1 MKIAIAYSSSK
12 EREVRLIRAF
22 PGGLLPSNCVPE
34 AGDPMLELKTELL
47 PTWTH
52 GGTEAKKPLF
62 MVKTMTVKITNAERM
77 KNYENREEL
86 AGTGGPG
93 NPFL

>member
-22 PGGLLPSNCVPE
+22 PVGLLTRNSLPE
-34 AGDPMLELKTELL
+34 ALDPNLELKTELL

-52 GGTEAKKPLF
+52 GGTEAKKALIHGQNHDR
-62 MVKTMTVKITNAERM
+62 KNNERR
-77 KNYENREEL
+77 KDEKL
-86 AGTGGPG
+86 
-93 NPFL
+93 

>member
-47 PTWTH
+47 PIWTH
-52 GGTEAKKPLF
+52 GGTEAKKPLIHGQNHDR
-62 MVKTMTVKITNAERM
+62 KNNERR
-77 KNYENREEL
+77 KDEKL
-86 AGTGGPG
+86 
-93 NPFL
+93 